1 MTSLY
6 DSITDRDAAVA
17 DTASF
22 IEEVVAN
29 QSGLKG
35 AAVKSA
41 YAAAKKANPEVA
53 TKAANRFLPQLC
65 DGLDPLWQSFKDSG
79 ESDFGAYLVE
89 HKEVAVNNIMAVAD
103 GASENITNSAAS
115 KMYGS
120 MRGTVEKTVEEELP
134 RIGALVQKN
143 AS

>member
-17 DTASF
+17 DTADF
-22 IEEVVAN
+22 IEQVVSK

-41 YAAAKKANPEVA
+41 YAAAKKADSDVA
-53 TKAANRFLPQLC
+53 TKAARRFLPQLC
-65 DGLDPLWQSFKDSG
+65 DGLDQLWQAFKECG
-79 ESDFGAYLVE
+79 QADFGQYLVE

-103 GASENITNSAAS
+103 GAAESNSTAN
-115 KMYGS
+115 KMYGAV
-120 MRGTVEKTVEEELP
+120 RGTVKKTVEEELP
-134 RIGALVQKN
+134 QIGSLAQKH
-143 AS
+143 SS